1 MIVVGPL
8 PFCNKDEWGVV
19 AVILDN
25 NCQVSDGISAEYFK
39 GFVSFPKSQLCEVV
53 CLYWNVIPHLVQ
65 IPSLV
70 NRVQQ
75 CRPAWFF
82 ILNPKTSETWGMCSG
97 QCWQCCTE
105 KCTKLTWMKRC
116 LLSMKLAA
124 KSRFFNKVFYFLL
137 KFLQIKRQWAEPG
150 SWQWSHVT
158 RLQAHHNRLLS
169 ATMRVV
175 SSCENPVECW
185 VHRLLCSRF

>member
-1 MIVVGPL
+1 MGSNLLNWSNYYEMIVVGPL

-70 NRVQQ
+70 NRVQH

-137 KFLQIKRQWAEPG
+137 KFLQIKRQWSEPRELA
-150 SWQWSHVT
+150 VIT
-158 RLQAHHNRLLS
+158 CDQAAGAPQPSALS
-169 ATMRVV
+169 NQAG
-175 SSCENPVECW
+175 C
-185 VHRLLCSRF
+185 